1 MKFKPSLQLGYPIFR
16 LKNIFARNYYR
27 STIIPDGIIQNA
39 QRFYLNE
46 LQPTIP
52 GGNLNPSLKQIT
64 QLEFRINQF
73 FKENLQKSEVKNF
86 KKILDEFAKK
96 NSSNDKNNLFT
107 VLELI
112 GLNQPSNQT
121 LTQDIFFKAL
131 TISAIMQQA
140 GIIRTVLNDDPII
153 AFLSNNRFLPA
164 HCDKIN
170 DSIIPEFVAIVTINS
185 NSKAF
190 TFITENHLIY
200 KNFKLQNPQSF
211 KILQEVD
218 IYRSEINEMEL
229 PVKTR
234 AHKIINYKEDGSI
247 FLDYNYSRNPYLIF
261 DPQQFK
267 YSQEEVDKAISD
279 FEAICL
285 DLKESFKFVC
295 DQKNNVVLFKNEKV
309 LHGRSE
315 VKNNE
320 KREMVYLPCESLN
333 KNKTPNTK
341 IIKPKSS
348 TAFDVSELNTKKR
361 IRSCE
366 SLNKNKTPNTKIIK
380 PKSSRALN
388 PRKLKI
394 KNVLRP

>member
-1 MKFKPSLQLGYPIFR
+1 MKFKPSLKLRYPVFR
-16 LKNIFARNYYR
+16 LKNIFVRNYYR

-64 QLEFRINQF
+64 QLEFRINQY
-73 FKENLQKSEVKNF
+73 FKENIQQSEVKNF

-112 GLNQPSNQT
+112 GLNQPPNQT

-140 GIIRTVLNDDPII
+140 GITRTVLNDDPII
-153 AFLSNNRFLPA
+153 GFLSNNRFLPA

-218 IYRSEINEMEL
+218 IYRNEINEMGL

-295 DQKNNVVLFKNEKV
+295 DQKNIVVLFKNQDV

-320 KREMVYLPCESLN
+320 KREMAYLPCESFN
-333 KNKTPNTK
+333 KNKTPDTQ
-341 IIKPKSS
+341 
-348 TAFDVSELNTKKR
+348 
-361 IRSCE
+361 
-366 SLNKNKTPNTKIIK
+366 IIK

-388 PRKLKI
+388 PREL

>member
-1 MKFKPSLQLGYPIFR
+1 MKFKPSSQLTYPIFR
-16 LKNIFARNYYR
+16 LKNIFVRNYYR
-27 STIIPDGIIQNA
+27 STIIPDGIIKNA

-46 LQPTIP
+46 LQPTIS

-64 QLEFRINQF
+64 QLEFRINKY
-73 FKENLQKSEVKNF
+73 FKENLQQSEVKNF
-86 KKILDEFAKK
+86 KKLLDEFAKK
-96 NSSNDKNNLFT
+96 NSSDKNNQFT

-140 GIIRTVLNDDPII
+140 GIRRTVLNDDPII
-153 AFLSNNRFLPA
+153 GFLSNNQFLPA

-218 IYRSEINEMEL
+218 ICRNEINAMEL
-229 PVKTR
+229 SVKTR
-234 AHKIINYKEDGSI
+234 AHKIINYKGDGSI
-247 FLDYNYSRNPYLIF
+247 FLDYEYSRNQYSIF
-261 DPQQFK
+261 DPQQCK

-295 DQKNNVVLFKNEKV
+295 DEKNNVVLFKNKSV

-315 VKNNE
+315 VGNNE
-320 KREMVYLPCESLN
+320 RRKMIYLPCESFNKNKTPNTKIINPKSPTALNVSELNTKKGIRTCESFN

-341 IIKPKSS
+341 IIKRKSL
-348 TAFDVSELNTKKR
+348 T
-361 IRSCE
+361 
-366 SLNKNKTPNTKIIK
+366 
-380 PKSSRALN
+380 ALN
-388 PRKLKI
+388 SRKLKI
-394 KNVLRP
+394 KNLFRP